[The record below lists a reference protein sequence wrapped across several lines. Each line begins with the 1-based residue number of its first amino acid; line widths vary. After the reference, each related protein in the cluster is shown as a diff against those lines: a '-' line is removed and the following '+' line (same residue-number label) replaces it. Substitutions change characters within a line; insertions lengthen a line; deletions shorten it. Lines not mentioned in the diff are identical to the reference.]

1 MHAWVL
7 AQTEAVHPQY
17 FLLSVTALKP
27 IPKSY
32 SLCYH
37 NITFLLICP
46 VYMYFNTFYIVSAKS
61 HGSEF
66 RNLNM
71 YFISFVCS
79 LFLESSFLIILSIS
93 HSDARKSSWFLLSIH
108 FLYTFTLLQCN
119 SHYCFFFFF
128 YLPNWRV
135 YFSSYRSNFSLAGTT
150 DPLCTLTH
158 ISVIQLCHNHS
169 KTEYLVLHKIV
180 KIQVCLLAHVL
191 ITLPPSYSFS
201 NDSTDEKSC
210 LYKNKN
216 NKTIHNDTELASE
229 LWQII
234 QNMA

>member
-128 YLPNWRV
+128 FICQTEGFISLHTEATFLWPGGLTLSAHSHI
-135 YFSSYRSNFSLAGTT
+135 FLSSSCAIIIPRQSIRYSTKLSRYRCAYWLM
-150 DPLCTLTH
+150 C
-158 ISVIQLCHNHS
+158 
-169 KTEYLVLHKIV
+169 
-180 KIQVCLLAHVL
+180 
-191 ITLPPSYSFS
+191 
-201 NDSTDEKSC
+201 
-210 LYKNKN
+210 
-216 NKTIHNDTELASE
+216 
-229 LWQII
+229 
-234 QNMA
+234 